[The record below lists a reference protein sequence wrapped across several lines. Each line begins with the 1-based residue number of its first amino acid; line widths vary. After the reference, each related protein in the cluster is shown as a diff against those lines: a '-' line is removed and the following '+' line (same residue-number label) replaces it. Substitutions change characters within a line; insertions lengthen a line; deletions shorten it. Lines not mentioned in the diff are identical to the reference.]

1 MSKLFDKTSI
11 NGMNLSNRFVRSA
24 THEALANTDGTCTDA
39 LIKMMENLAE
49 GNVGLI
55 ISGHTFV
62 SPEGRAGALQA
73 GIHSD
78 EMIPG
83 LKKMAD
89 AVHAKN
95 GKIICQIA
103 HAGAHADFKSSG
115 LDVFGPSEI
124 KKNEKTICREITG
137 DDIKRLVSAFGDAAL
152 RAKKA
157 GFDGVQIHSAHG
169 YMLSQ
174 FLSPRSNK
182 RTDSYG
188 GCIENRARFL
198 VEVLENIRSKTGRDF
213 PVIAKINSED
223 FTENGLNLDDMLAVS
238 GMLEAGGADAIEMS
252 GGILGSEEKSP
263 VRKGLLKTEEDEV
276 YYRDSAVKFKK
287 QLGIPLML
295 VGGIRSF
302 SVAEK
307 ILDSGIADYIALSRP
322 LIREPNLVSR
332 WQAGNTEK
340 ATCLSCNKCFLPMM
354 RGDGV
359 SCEVDNRQRAKANS
373 ISKK

>member
-39 LIKMMENLAE
+39 LIKMMEDLAE

-124 KKNEKTICREITG
+124 KKNEKTICREITV

-223 FTENGLNLDDMLAVS
+223 FTENGLNLDDMLTVS

-263 VRKGLLKTEEDEV
+263 ARKGLLKTEEDEV

-302 SVAEK
+302 SVAET
-307 ILDSGIADYIALSRP
+307 IVDSGMADYIALSRP

-332 WQAGNTEK
+332 WQAGNSEK

-354 RGDGV
+354 RGEGV
-359 SCEVDNRQRAKANS
+359 SCEVDNRQRAKG
-373 ISKK
+373 K